1 MPVVPHS
8 SNTTSCGQGVNI
20 VGAPG
25 EGARGEDKDRHRS
38 IVRPQVSLTEGMQS
52 LGGGFAPRPPKVTII
67 ARGGRRRQ
75 FWDFWRVG
83 DV

>member
-52 LGGGFAPRPPKVTII
+52 LGGGFDCSQASKGDYYCS
-67 ARGGRRRQ
+67 RGTKAILG
-75 FWDFWRVG
+75 FLAGW
-83 DV
+83 